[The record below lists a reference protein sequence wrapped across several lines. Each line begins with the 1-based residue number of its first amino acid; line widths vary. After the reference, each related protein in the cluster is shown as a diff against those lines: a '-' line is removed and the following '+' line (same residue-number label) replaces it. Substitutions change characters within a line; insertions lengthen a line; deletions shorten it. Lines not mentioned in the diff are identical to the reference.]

1 MDAQLVPYLITAS
14 MWSSR
19 RAATSQA
26 QANSI
31 SSVSCAS
38 SDATDEGSFAPI
50 SSSRFSS
57 VIVLSLMR
65 KIRAELRVGADGDSS
80 EPPQTDVAAHPRT
93 TKVKEDN
100 MSTITKTVTTRGA
113 TVEDPL
119 TPPKR
124 LARIAGVLYLLVGIF
139 GAFAQGFLYPKV
151 YIAGDAATTV
161 RNLLANTG
169 LVRLGVVS
177 DLFQATLWV
186 FVALTLYRLLKHVNK
201 SAASAMVALAA
212 IGAGIT
218 MLNAVFEFEGLRVA
232 TGAVNLAG
240 FGAAGS
246 NAIALLLVDAQHY
259 GLLIAQVFMGLW
271 LVPMGYLAYKS
282 GWFPKAL
289 GVVLIVGGACYLG
302 DMLAAFLVPDLG
314 KAIHGYVTIPS
325 AIAEVSMLGY
335 LLVIGV
341 KIPKSEKP
349 IAPAA

>member
-1 MDAQLVPYLITAS
+1 
-14 MWSSR
+14 
-19 RAATSQA
+19 
-26 QANSI
+26 
-31 SSVSCAS
+31 
-38 SDATDEGSFAPI
+38 
-50 SSSRFSS
+50 
-57 VIVLSLMR
+57 
-65 KIRAELRVGADGDSS
+65 
-80 EPPQTDVAAHPRT
+80 
-93 TKVKEDN
+93 

-119 TPPKR
+119 TSPKR

-161 RNLLANTG
+161 RNLLANSG

-349 IAPAA
+349 IAAAA